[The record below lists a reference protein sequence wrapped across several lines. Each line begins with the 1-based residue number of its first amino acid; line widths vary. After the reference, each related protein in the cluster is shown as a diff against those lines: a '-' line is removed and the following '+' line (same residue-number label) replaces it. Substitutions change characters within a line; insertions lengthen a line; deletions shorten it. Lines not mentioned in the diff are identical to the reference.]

1 MFAYV
6 TASYNSFF
14 PEFCF
19 LRLGIR
25 IGAEH
30 LHSWHKPKGSC
41 KNSSS
46 GQYKVL
52 GKSLKVIQEKDR
64 LRKVEIPTQMQGRKQ
79 QMDIDITNTHF
90 CSLLLL
96 GSENISRILL
106 HKEAVPGFPL
116 EIVVAKDNEFLL
128 FQAFFLWRTLR
139 YFFNSS
145 ADSIQ
150 DEMEF
155 QGDPVS
161 STSLNFPLPNPSLC
175 KHFLILLN
183 KEIQDHFS
191 LLKET
196 H

>member
-1 MFAYV
+1 M
-6 TASYNSFF
+6 
-14 PEFCF
+14 
-19 LRLGIR
+19 
-25 IGAEH
+25 
-30 LHSWHKPKGSC
+30 
-41 KNSSS
+41 
-46 GQYKVL
+46 
-52 GKSLKVIQEKDR
+52 SLKIIQDKDR
-64 LRKVEIPTQMQGRKQ
+64 SRKLEIPTQMQGRKQ
-79 QMDIDITNTHF
+79 QMDTDITNTHF

-96 GSENISRILL
+96 GSENISRVLL

-161 STSLNFPLPNPSLC
+161 ST
-175 KHFLILLN
+175 
-183 KEIQDHFS
+183 
-191 LLKET
+191 
-196 H
+196 